1 MLKSTAKSEIVIND
15 LNSIRSHQILNG
27 YGQLWLLWLWHI
39 CVKHS
44 TVCLTFGPSFWLPS
58 VYLPRCG
65 DKMWHRR
72 LWMSCSDQLQNPLY
86 KFVPQHPSAVWI
98 CLIFVM
104 FYRFSLCFA
113 CVVLRFYRILPF
125 GFKGEELQHLP
136 SSVRF
141 VTYWRWSNMIE
152 DEIKALPCTLKIQGT
167 EGNTVT
173 GRRKAGPAA
182 VPARAAALR
191 SWKQHSLTTCCTVI
205 STWRFFRKIDARH
218 WNKKLVRCL
227 ATPVECF
234 DCFQCLSCT
243 PESWRHWM
251 SLGSHW
257 HVGTTSTIVGVK
269 WCKCVQAKSCM
280 QWVRI
285 GSCMESALILCFPL
299 AFWTFG
305 LEIWSEFRCESIFES
320 SDVISIYKL

>member
-65 DKMWHRR
+65 DKMWQDVFECLVVTNCKTLYTSLYLNIHQQFESVWFLWCSIDFHFVLLVLFFDSTVFCRSGSRAKNSSIFHHPCVSYILKMIEHDRRWDQSTSMHFEDPRHRR
-72 LWMSCSDQLQNPLY
+72 KHRDRPPQGRSSCCPCQSCSTSLL
-86 KFVPQHPSAVWI
+86 KAAFVDHLLH
-98 CLIFVM
+98 CD
-104 FYRFSLCFA
+104 
-113 CVVLRFYRILPF
+113 
-125 GFKGEELQHLP
+125 QHL
-136 SSVRF
+136 
-141 VTYWRWSNMIE
+141 T
-152 DEIKALPCTLKIQGT
+152 
-167 EGNTVT
+167 
-173 GRRKAGPAA
+173 
-182 VPARAAALR
+182 
-191 SWKQHSLTTCCTVI
+191 
-205 STWRFFRKIDARH
+205 FFRKDARH

-257 HVGTTSTIVGVK
+257 HVGTTSTIVDVK
-269 WCKCVQAKSCM
+269 WCKCVQVKSCM

-285 GSCMESALILCFPL
+285 GSCMQSALILFFPL
-299 AFWTFG
+299 AFGPLDWRFG
-305 LEIWSEFRCESIFES
+305 QN
-320 SDVISIYKL
+320 SDVKAYLKAQML

>member
-65 DKMWHRR
+65 DKMWQDVFECLVVTNCKTLYTSLYLNIHQQFESVWF
-72 LWMSCSDQLQNPLY
+72 LWCSIDFH
-86 KFVPQHPSAVWI
+86 FVLLVLFFDSTVFCRSGSRAKNSSIFHHP
-98 CLIFVM
+98 
-104 FYRFSLCFA
+104 
-113 CVVLRFYRILPF
+113 CVSYIL
-125 GFKGEELQHLP
+125 
-136 SSVRF
+136 
-141 VTYWRWSNMIE
+141 NMIE

-191 SWKQHSLTTCCTVI
+191 SWKQHSLITCCTVI
-205 STWRFFRKIDARH
+205 STWRFLGKMQDIETK
-218 WNKKLVRCL
+218 NL
-227 ATPVECF
+227 F
-234 DCFQCLSCT
+234 DVWL
-243 PESWRHWM
+243 H
-251 SLGSHW
+251 LL
-257 HVGTTSTIVGVK
+257 
-269 WCKCVQAKSCM
+269 
-280 QWVRI
+280 
-285 GSCMESALILCFPL
+285 SALT
-299 AFWTFG
+299 AFSAWAALLNPGGTG
-305 LEIWSEFRCESIFES
+305 CH
-320 SDVISIYKL
+320 